1 MTLPA
6 FIQASRTFVEDAGR
20 GDQKK
25 VALALALGVDP
36 NSPRNKVKP
45 SGGGEVE
52 ESGERHELIGGVG
65 GRLRLF
71 FCPLYCPSP
80 PPQLE

>member
-36 NSPRNKVKP
+36 NGPRNEVKP

-52 ESGERHELIGGVG
+52 ESGERGM
-65 GRLRLF
+65 
-71 FCPLYCPSP
+71 S
-80 PPQLE
+80 